1 MTYEKLKDILPEIMK
16 EDGNSVNFKKFLEI
30 YSKTCEFIDKKIQT
44 NSQLLDLYVCTGHDL
59 NSLGY
64 MFCVERDSGGG
75 TDITGP
81 ILLEIE
87 SNFENAGDT
96 VAIKSLNIHES
107 DEDFRTRIL
116 DTITKRKTAVSLVE
130 MQQVLDSL
138 VENGKIWVLPNYGN
152 NPCNVYLT
160 GSASELEIKRA
171 YSIIEGM
178 VGAGIGVVV
187 PVYSFDTWQDI
198 KDKFSTWQS
207 LSQRGFIW

>member
-1 MTYEKLKDILPEIMK
+1 MTYEELKDILPEIMK

-30 YSKTCEFIDKKIQT
+30 YSKTCEFIDKKIQA
-44 NSQLLDLYVCTGHDL
+44 NSQLLDLYVCTGRAL

-64 MFCVERDSGGG
+64 MFYVVR
-75 TDITGP
+75 
-81 ILLEIE
+81 
-87 SNFENAGDT
+87 END
-96 VAIKSLNIHES
+96 ES

-116 DTITKRKTAVSLVE
+116 DTITKRKTVVSLVE

-138 VENGKIWVLPNYGN
+138 VENGKIWVLPNYSD

-187 PVYSFDTWQDI
+187 PVYSFKTWQDI
-198 KDKFSTWQS
+198 KDRFSTWQS